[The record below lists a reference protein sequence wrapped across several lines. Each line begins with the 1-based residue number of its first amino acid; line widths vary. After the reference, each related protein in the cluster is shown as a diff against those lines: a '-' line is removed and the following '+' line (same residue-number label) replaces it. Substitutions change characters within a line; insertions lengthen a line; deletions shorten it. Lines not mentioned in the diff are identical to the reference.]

1 MVKRMDAAVRFLG
14 RKNAAAA
21 PKPVTAPVAP
31 VSSSVNA
38 RAAALGGLKAP
49 SISTQQI
56 ASGAGTFISYLFY
69 LSAAAFFIF
78 LLLTFVH
85 FTITPIFKLSAYDKG
100 VIGVSTKQDKVS
112 EWMNVPPAATE
123 KTSIENPKSCDY
135 TISFDVFIKSEYK
148 AITAPR
154 VLFYRS
160 SAIVDMSAT
169 AKTTDLGSLF
179 PTTNILAYIDPTK
192 NDLIIYA
199 VTSKNGGV
207 YVKEAIPPIS
217 NVPVGKPFR
226 LSIAF
231 MPNFVEVYID
241 GKLSAT
247 KLLSG
252 TPVTTETQF
261 WPPPTSVADAVS
273 IGKFY
278 YWPRALMASE
288 LQSQVSSSADFFK
301 K

>member
-1 MVKRMDAAVRFLG
+1 MDAAVRFLG
-14 RKNAAAA
+14 KRNAAAA
-21 PKPVTAPVAP
+21 PKPVAPPAP
-31 VSSSVNA
+31 ISSSVTA
-38 RAAALGGLKAP
+38 RGAALGGLKAP
-49 SISTQQI
+49 SISTQQV

-100 VIGVSTKQDKVS
+100 VIGISTQQDKIS
-112 EWMNVPPAATE
+112 EWMKTPPAAEEQT
-123 KTSIENPKSCDY
+123 KIDNPKSCDY
-135 TISFDVFIKSEYK
+135 TISFDVFIKSEYQP
-148 AITAPR
+148 ISAPR
-154 VLFYRS
+154 VLLYRS
-160 SAIVDMSAT
+160 ATKVDMSAT
-169 AKTTDLGSLF
+169 SKTSDLGSLF
-179 PTTNILAYIDPTK
+179 PTSNILAYIDPAK

-199 VTSKNGGV
+199 VTSKGSGA
-207 YVKEAIPPIS
+207 YVKEAVPPIT

-231 MPNFVEVYID
+231 MPNFIEVYID

-247 KLLSG
+247 KLLAG

-261 WPPPTSVADAVS
+261 WPPPTAVASVVS
-273 IGKFY
+273 VGTFY

-288 LQSQVSSSADFFK
+288 LQSQVSSSANFFK